1 MGKKK
6 KKSHVPFRV
15 NLLFFAVFI
24 LFSLLIL
31 RLGVV
36 QIVNGETYKK
46 EVERTEDVIVSSP
59 VPRGRMLDRNHR
71 LIVDNI
77 PKSAITYTNRN
88 AKQEE
93 MVEVAE
99 RLAVLIDK
107 KPDKVRERDKK
118 DFWIMKNP
126 EAVKEK
132 ITEKE
137 WELFESKKLTDK
149 QIYEMQL
156 ERITD
161 EDLNQLSEQD
171 LEVLA
176 IYREFTSGYAMTPQI
191 VKNESVTPEEYA
203 AVSENLQYLP
213 GVNTTTDWDRT
224 YAFGNTLQTVL
235 GKVTDS
241 NEGLPEERVDYF
253 LARDYSRNERV
264 GKSYLEMQ
272 YEDVLH
278 GQKSK
283 ERLITKKGEIL
294 GSEMVSDGQRGKDL
308 VLTID
313 MDLQRAVEKILE
325 EEIWAAK
332 RTGGTYLMDRAF
344 VVLMDPHTGE
354 VLTMAGKM
362 IGKDDDGKTVL
373 QDYALGTIASS
384 YNVGSSVKGA
394 TVLTG
399 YKTGAITP
407 GTTFLD
413 APMKIAGTPQVKKSW
428 FNFQAVMN
436 ETRALRISSNV
447 YMFKT
452 AVEIADAR
460 YAYDQPLGFKNPRA
474 FEDMRDS
481 FGQFGLGVRTGI
493 DLPNE
498 MAGYEGPLRL
508 PGFLLDLAIG
518 QYDTYTPMQMAQY
531 ISTIANGGYRIQ
543 PRLVKEIRE
552 PSNVQNELGP
562 IWKDIQPTVLNTIDV
577 TDRELSTVKEGLR
590 QVMQHPEGTAYRRF
604 ADAPYSPAGKTGTA
618 EAFYDGPLRKKGDP
632 LIDVMNLSLVAY
644 APHNNPEIAMS
655 VIVPWAYQGRS
666 GHTANYEIGRRVLD
680 TYFALKKQRMSG
692 KKHEQLTEEKE
703 ENTETEVS

>member
-46 EVERTEDVIVSSP
+46 EVERTEDVIVSNP
-59 VPRGRMLDRNHR
+59 VPRGRMLDRNHQ
-71 LIVDNI
+71 LIVDNV

-118 DFWIMKNP
+118 DFWIMRNP

-132 ITEKE
+132 ITEEE
-137 WELFESKKLTDK
+137 WELFENKKLTDK
-149 QIYEMQL
+149 KIYEMQL

-241 NEGLPEERVDYF
+241 NEGLPEERLDYF

-294 GSEMVSDGQRGKDL
+294 GSEMVSEGKRGKDL

-313 MDLQRAVEKILE
+313 MDLQRAVEKVLE
-325 EEIWAAK
+325 EEIWKAK

-354 VLTMAGKM
+354 VMTMAGKM
-362 IGKDDDGKTVL
+362 IGKDKDGKTVL

-552 PSNVQNELGP
+552 PSNVQSELGP

-692 KKHEQLTEEKE
+692 GKQVLPAEEKA
-703 ENTETEVS
+703 ENTEIEES

>member
-59 VPRGRMLDRNHR
+59 VPRGRMLDRNHQ

-93 MVEVAE
+93 MVEVAD

-137 WELFESKKLTDK
+137 WELFENKKLTDK

-325 EEIWAAK
+325 EEISAAK

-362 IGKDDDGKTVL
+362 NGKDDDGRTVL

-552 PSNVQNELGP
+552 PSNVQNDLGP

-692 KKHEQLTEEKE
+692 KKHEQPLKEKAENAETEE
-703 ENTETEVS
+703 S

>member
-59 VPRGRMLDRNHR
+59 VPRGRMLDRNHQ

-137 WELFESKKLTDK
+137 WELFENKKLTDK
-149 QIYEMQL
+149 QIYEIQL

-399 YKTGAITP
+399 YKTGAIAP

-692 KKHEQLTEEKE
+692 KKHEQPLKEKAENAETEE
-703 ENTETEVS
+703 S

>member
-137 WELFESKKLTDK
+137 WELFENKKLTDK

-294 GSEMVSDGQRGKDL
+294 GSEMVTDGQRGKDL

-703 ENTETEVS
+703 ENAETEVS

>member
-59 VPRGRMLDRNHR
+59 VPRGRMLDRNHQ
-71 LIVDNI
+71 LIVDNF

-137 WELFESKKLTDK
+137 WELFENKKLTDK

-213 GVNTTTDWDRT
+213 GVNTTTDWDRI

-294 GSEMVSDGQRGKDL
+294 GSEMVTDGQRGKDL

-481 FGQFGLGVRTGI
+481 FGQFGLGVTTGI

-618 EAFYDGPLRKKGDP
+618 EAFYDGPHRKKGDP

-703 ENTETEVS
+703 ENAETEVS

>member
-6 KKSHVPFRV
+6 KKSHLPFRV
-15 NLLFFAVFI
+15 NLLFFTVFI

-46 EVERTEDVIVSSP
+46 EVERTEDVIIANP
-59 VPRGRMLDRNHR
+59 VPRGRMLDRDHQV
-71 LIVDNI
+71 IVDNF

-93 MVEVAE
+93 MLEVAE
-99 RLAVLIDK
+99 LLALLIQKND
-107 KPDKVRERDKK
+107 DKVRERDKK

-126 EAVKEK
+126 ETVKQK

-137 WELFESKKLTDK
+137 WDLFNNKKLIDK
-149 QIYEMQL
+149 EIYEMQL
-156 ERITD
+156 ERITE
-161 EDLNQLSEQD
+161 EDLNRLSEHD

-191 VKNESVTPEEYA
+191 VKNEKVTPEEYA

-235 GKVTDS
+235 GKITDS
-241 NEGLPEERVDYF
+241 NEGLPSEKLDYF
-253 LARDYSRNERV
+253 LTRDYSRNERV

-283 ERLITKKGEIL
+283 ERLITQKGEIL
-294 GSEMVSDGQRGKDL
+294 GSEMISEGQRGKDL
-308 VLTID
+308 ILTID
-313 MDLQRAVEKILE
+313 MDLQQAVEKVLE

-362 IGKDDDGKTVL
+362 IGKDRGGKTVL

-428 FNFQAVMN
+428 FNFQAIMN
-436 ETRALRISSNV
+436 DTRALRISSNV

-474 FEDMRDS
+474 FEDMRES

-498 MAGYEGPLRL
+498 SIGYEGPLRL

-552 PSNVQNELGP
+552 PSIEQNELGP
-562 IWKDIQPTVLNTIDV
+562 VWKDIQPKVLNTIGV
-577 TDRELSTVKEGLR
+577 SERELNTVKEGLR

-618 EAFYDGPLRKKGDP
+618 EAFYDGPLRKTGDP

-680 TYFALKKQRMSG
+680 IYFELKKQRLSG
-692 KKHEQLTEEKE
+692 E
-703 ENTETEVS
+703 ENEQQADESEENDEADES

>member
-1 MGKKK
+1 MGRKK

-15 NLLFFAVFI
+15 NLLFFVIFI

-36 QIVNGETYKK
+36 QIVNGETYKN
-46 EVERTEDVIVSSP
+46 EVNRTEDVIVSKP
-59 VPRGRMLDRNHR
+59 VPRGRMLDRNHHV
-71 LIVDNI
+71 IVDNI

-93 MVEVAE
+93 ILEVAE

-107 KPDKVRERDKK
+107 NPDKVRERDKK

-126 EAVKEK
+126 EEVKEK

-137 WELFESKKLTDK
+137 WELFNNKKLTDK

-156 ERITD
+156 KRINEDDLKQLTD
-161 EDLNQLSEQD
+161 QD

-191 VKNESVTPEEYA
+191 VKNEGVTPEEYA
-203 AVSENLQYLP
+203 AVSEHLQYLP
-213 GVNTTTDWDRT
+213 GVTTTTDWDRT

-241 NEGLPEERVDYF
+241 EEGLPQERLDYF
-253 LARDYSRNERV
+253 LSRDYSRNERV

-294 GSEMVSDGQRGKDL
+294 GSELVSEGQRGKDL

-313 MDLQRAVEKILE
+313 MDLQRAVEKVLE

-332 RTGGTYLMDRAF
+332 RTRGTYLMDRAF

-362 IGKDDDGKTVL
+362 IGKDDKGKTVL

-474 FEDMRDS
+474 FEDMRES

-498 MAGYEGPLRL
+498 SIGYEGPQRL

-552 PSNVQNELGP
+552 PSKQQNELGP
-562 IWKDIQPTVLNTIDV
+562 VWKDIQPTVLNTIDV
-577 TDRELSTVKEGLR
+577 SERELNTVKEGLR

-632 LIDVMNLSLVAY
+632 IIDVMNLSLVAY

-680 TYFALKKQRMSG
+680 TYFELKKQRMSG
-692 KKHEQLTEEKE
+692 EKHQQ
-703 ENTETEVS
+703 

>member
-1 MGKKK
+1 MGKKKK

-15 NLLFFAVFI
+15 NLLFFSVFV

-46 EVERTEDVIVSSP
+46 EVDRTEDVIVSNP
-59 VPRGRMLDRNHR
+59 VPRGRMLDRNHQV
-71 LIVDNI
+71 IVDNI

-88 AKQEE
+88 AKQDE
-93 MVEVAE
+93 MLQVAE

-107 KPDKVRERDKK
+107 KTDKVTERDKK
-118 DFWIMKNP
+118 DHWILKNP
-126 EAVKEK
+126 EAAREK
-132 ITEKE
+132 ITDKE
-137 WELFESKKLTDK
+137 WKLFKEKKLDDK
-149 QIYEMQL
+149 QIYKLQL
-156 ERITD
+156 KRITE
-161 EDLNQLSEQD
+161 EDLKQLSKQD

-176 IYREFTSGYAMTPQI
+176 IFREFTSGYAMTPQI
-191 VKNESVTPEEYA
+191 VKNEGVSQEEYA

-224 YAFGNTLQTVL
+224 YAFDSTLQTVL

-241 NEGLPEERVDYF
+241 GEGLPQERLDYF
-253 LARDYSRNERV
+253 LSRDYSRNERV

-283 ERLITKKGEIL
+283 EKLITKKGEIL
-294 GSEMVSDGQRGKDL
+294 GSELVSEGQRGKDL

-313 MDLQRAVEKILE
+313 MDLQKAVEKVLE

-332 RTGGTYLMDRAF
+332 RTRGTYLMDRAF

-362 IGKDDDGKTVL
+362 IGKDDNGKTVL
-373 QDYALGTIASS
+373 QDYALGTISSS

-428 FNFQAVMN
+428 FNFQAIMN

-452 AVEIADAR
+452 AIEIADAR
-460 YAYDQPLGFKNPRA
+460 YAYDQPLGFKNPNA
-474 FEDMRDS
+474 FEDMRGS

-498 MAGYEGPLRL
+498 AIGYEGPLRL

-543 PRLVKEIRE
+543 PRIVKEIRE
-552 PSNVQNELGP
+552 PGAEQEKLGP

-577 TDRELSTVKEGLR
+577 SERELNTVKEGLR

-618 EAFYDGPLRKKGDP
+618 EAFYDGPLKKKGDK

-666 GHTANYEIGRRVLD
+666 GHTANYEIGRKVLD
-680 TYFALKKQRMSG
+680 AYFELKKKQMSG
-692 KKHEQLTEEKE
+692 AEQGQPAEEGSETEE
-703 ENTETEVS
+703 T

>member
-59 VPRGRMLDRNHR
+59 VPRGRMLDRNHQ
-71 LIVDNI
+71 LIVDNF

-137 WELFESKKLTDK
+137 WELFENKKLTDK

-213 GVNTTTDWDRT
+213 GVNTTTDWDRI

-294 GSEMVSDGQRGKDL
+294 GSEMVTDGQRGKDL

-481 FGQFGLGVRTGI
+481 FGQFGLGVTTGI

-703 ENTETEVS
+703 ENAETEVS